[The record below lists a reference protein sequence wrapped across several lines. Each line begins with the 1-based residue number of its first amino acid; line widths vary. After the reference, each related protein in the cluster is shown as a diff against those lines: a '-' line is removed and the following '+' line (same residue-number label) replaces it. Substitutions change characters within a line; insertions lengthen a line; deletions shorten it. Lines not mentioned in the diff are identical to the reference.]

1 MPRKK
6 RAKPEP
12 AQPVQVAEPAAAV
25 MENLKAESADVKP
38 ATEALKQLPAPE
50 SNDVP
55 FEPGS
60 FAAKV
65 KQGRPTFAP
74 VPDGFINVASYPD
87 AGIKVNKSI
96 NAPELGIR
104 PGIGAIQF
112 AENRRP
118 NREETDTMEVR
129 HIKYGSVTG
138 ARQWEREAYASPGA
152 NLIGVEQV
160 AKELAQGRKEGVE
173 R

>member
-6 RAKPEP
+6 RAKPES
-12 AQPVQVAEPAAAV
+12 AEPVQVAEPAAAV
-25 MENLKAESADVKP
+25 MGNLKGDGADTP
-38 ATEALKQLPAPE
+38 KQLPAPE
-50 SNDVP
+50 QAPP

-60 FAAKV
+60 FAARLRQEKPV
-65 KQGRPTFAP
+65 FAP

-104 PGIGAIQF
+104 AGISGIQF

-118 NREETDTMEVR
+118 SREEADAMEVR

-152 NLIGVEQV
+152 NTLGVEKV
-160 AKELAQGRKEGVE
+160 AKEIAKGRQEGIG